1 MITIQKGS
9 MTRPTKAS
17 ATDNEAKN
25 RFEIVRK
32 DSCLW
37 NSYNTTTFPVTAAK
51 PDKESHTDS
60 TMDSA
65 VLRCS
70 SEQLPFMLS
79 WSRNKLENR
88 R

>member
-1 MITIQKGS
+1 

-25 RFEIVRK
+25 RFDIVRK
-32 DSCLW
+32 DSCLY
-37 NSYNTTTFPVTAAK
+37 NSHNTTTFPVIAAK

-60 TMDSA
+60 TMDAA

-70 SEQLPFMLS
+70 SELLPFMLS
-79 WSRNKLENR
+79 WCKATAEVEK
-88 R
+88 

>member
-37 NSYNTTTFPVTAAK
+37 NSHNTTTFPVTAAK
-51 PDKESHTDS
+51 LDKENHTDS
-60 TMDSA
+60 TKDAA

>member
-1 MITIQKGS
+1 

-17 ATDNEAKN
+17 AVDNEAKN

-37 NSYNTTTFPVTAAK
+37 NSHNATTFPVTAAK
-51 PDKESHTDS
+51 PDKENHTDS
-60 TMDSA
+60 TMDAA
-65 VLRCS
+65 VLRRF

-79 WSRNKLENR
+79 CSRNKSENR
-88 R
+88 Q